1 MNQTLNLLTLT
12 LGSIQIIDI
21 LIAIGLY
28 LVYKRNTDYLI
39 VTFIWVGMCLF
50 FTGDHLLGDLGTSHI
65 YLSYSFTALSGIG
78 MGLLVSRHYQVKASL
93 KKFIYIF
100 LICFSLS
107 ILLKTIGITNFTL
120 LAFVLSIGVTY
131 PVFHSVYFAFKNL
144 KNNPKVKSSAIDYA
158 YLTIILI
165 WGIHFLD
172 YPFLRPLSNLEFSVF
187 GFSFALLITYLTSIL
202 FPVIINRKIHLNFNE
217 QLEDK
222 LIAKTKEL
230 QNAQKQMI
238 AKEKLATLGS
248 LSAGIAHEIKNPL
261 NIIKNGTSI
270 INKFCE
276 RDLHDYQLQIDEVK
290 NQDLLVKIKSDSERI
305 QSVSRLIDKN
315 VERADNIIRSM
326 LTHSRTGKSILTKED
341 LNKIITDS
349 LDLIISSSKA
359 KYNFNVQSEFQL
371 VAVNLINVYA
381 SDLGRALINI
391 FDNAFYA
398 MNEKKT
404 DLSIKDYKP
413 LIQIST
419 QDLEE
424 FIVIKIK
431 DNGIGIPKDEI
442 QEILNPF
449 YTTKPSGD
457 GTGLGLSMVND
468 VMKLHKGDIQI
479 DSEIGQYTEFTLKLL
494 KSL

>member
-39 VTFIWVGMCLF
+39 VTGIWVGMCLF
-50 FTGDHLLGDLGTSHI
+50 FTGDHLLGDLGTNHI

-78 MGLLVSRHYQVKASL
+78 MGLLVSRHYFVKLSL
-93 KKFIYIF
+93 KRFVFIF
-100 LICFSLS
+100 FICYSVSL
-107 ILLKTIGITNFTL
+107 LLKGVGVTNFTL
-120 LAFVLSIGVTY
+120 LAFIVSIGVTY

-144 KNNPKVKSSAIDYA
+144 KNNPKVKSTAIDYV
-158 YLTIILI
+158 YLAIILT

-172 YPFLRPLSNLEFSVF
+172 YPFLRPLSNLEFSIF

-202 FPVIINRKIHLNFNE
+202 FPVVINRKIYLNFNE

-222 LIAKTKEL
+222 LISKTKEL

-261 NIIKNGTSI
+261 NIIKNGSNI

-276 RDLHDYQLQIDEVK
+276 RDLHEYQQQIDEDK
-290 NQDLLVKIKSDSERI
+290 NQELFIKIKSDSERI

-315 VERADNIIRSM
+315 VQRADNIIRSM
-326 LTHSRTGKSILTKED
+326 LTHSRTGKSVLTKED
-341 LNKIITDS
+341 LKKIITDS
-349 LDLIISSSKA
+349 LGLVISSSKA
-359 KYNFNVQSEFQL
+359 KYNFNVQCEFQL
-371 VAVNLINVYA
+371 VAENIINVYA
-381 SDLGRALINI
+381 SDLGRAFINI

-398 MNEKKT
+398 MNEKKAEI
-404 DLSIKDYKP
+404 LIKDYKP
-413 LIQIST
+413 LIEIST
-419 QDLEE
+419 QELEE
-424 FIVIKIK
+424 YIVIKIK
-431 DNGIGIPKDEI
+431 DNGTGIPKDEI
-442 QEILNPF
+442 GEILNPF
-449 YTTKPSGD
+449 FTTKPSGD

-479 DSEIGQYTEFTLKLL
+479 DSEVGQYTEFTLKLL